1 MRIDAAKTILILGGT
16 AEASVLAG
24 DLSKKPELRVI
35 TSLAG
40 RTSSPLAIAGEV
52 RKGGFGGVEGL
63 ASYLAAEKIDLLIDA
78 THPFASQISANAVK
92 AARLASIRLEQIER
106 PPWQAQN
113 NDNWQS
119 VPSLEVAAMALPVG
133 ARTFLALGR
142 QHLEAFFGR
151 DDVHFVVRMV
161 DPPKNPLPFKQYE
174 LMVAHAGKD
183 ETSETA
189 LFKSHDLTHL
199 VCRNSGGKRGL
210 AKLAAARILGIQ
222 VIMIERPVAV
232 IIAD

>member
-1 MRIDAAKTILILGGT
+1 
-16 AEASVLAG
+16 
-24 DLSKKPELRVI
+24 
-35 TSLAG
+35 
-40 RTSSPLAIAGEV
+40 
-52 RKGGFGGVEGL
+52 
-63 ASYLAAEKIDLLIDA
+63 
-78 THPFASQISANAVK
+78 
-92 AARLASIRLEQIER
+92 
-106 PPWQAQN
+106 
-113 NDNWQS
+113 
-119 VPSLEVAAMALPVG
+119 MALPVG
-133 ARTFLALGR
+133 ARAFLALGR

-161 DPPKNPLPFKQYE
+161 DPPKNPLPFKQHE
-174 LMVAHAGKD
+174 LIVAHAGKD